1 LRLRGEGE
9 EGEQGAP
16 NGDLYVFLY
25 VDEHNFFKRHD
36 CDIYCQ
42 VPISFVQAALGATI
56 EVPTLTGTEKI
67 KVPPGTQS
75 GKVFRLKGKGVP
87 RVQSYGRG
95 DQIVEVVVTV
105 PTHLNRR
112 QEELL
117 REFERVSENRHS

>member
-1 LRLRGEGE
+1 
-9 EGEQGAP
+9 
-16 NGDLYVFLY
+16 
-25 VDEHNFFKRHD
+25 
-36 CDIYCQ
+36 
-42 VPISFVQAALGATI
+42 VQAALGATI